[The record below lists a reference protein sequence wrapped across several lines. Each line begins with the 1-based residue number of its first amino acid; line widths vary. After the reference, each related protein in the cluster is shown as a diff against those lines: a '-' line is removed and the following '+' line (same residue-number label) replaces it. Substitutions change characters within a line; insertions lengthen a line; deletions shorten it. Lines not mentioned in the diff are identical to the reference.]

1 MPEPSFTQPIENV
14 TVPVGRE
21 TILSCSV
28 QNLGGF
34 KVSNSRK
41 NFLSFDTQH
50 EYLAAILL
58 SAILFFK
65 KMKLV
70 MWVLKPKEIV

>member
-34 KVSNSRK
+34 KVSYCS
-41 NFLSFDTQH
+41 L
-50 EYLAAILL
+50 
-58 SAILFFK
+58 
-65 KMKLV
+65 
-70 MWVLKPKEIV
+70 